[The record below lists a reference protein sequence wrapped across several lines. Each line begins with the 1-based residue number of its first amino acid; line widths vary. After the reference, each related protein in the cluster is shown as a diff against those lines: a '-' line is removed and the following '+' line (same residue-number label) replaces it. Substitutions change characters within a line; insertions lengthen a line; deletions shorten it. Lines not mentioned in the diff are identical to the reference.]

1 MLYIVFSGV
10 FAFLAARLVKA
21 FAPYAAGSGISEIK
35 CIIAGFVMK
44 GFLGFWTLVIK
55 SVALPITIAS
65 GLSVGKE
72 GPSVHYA
79 VCTGNVISRLFDR
92 YKRNAAK
99 TREILSA
106 TAAAGVAVAFGSPI
120 GGVLFSLEVSL
131 SSLLCPSASLTS
143 NQEMSNYFPLKTLW
157 RSYFCALV
165 ATAVLAVCL
174 FEACRKHKLTRDPGN
189 ESLPDGATGHV
200 SGPLRPLMALL

>member
-1 MLYIVFSGV
+1 MAYLDFHMACELHCLLLVLGMHAESGTDTGSLMRAQTL
-10 FAFLAARLVKA
+10 FALTSASLVKS

-44 GFLGFWTLVIK
+44 GFLGFRTLLIK
-55 SVALPITIAS
+55 SICLPLAIAS

-79 VCTGNVISRLFDR
+79 VCTGNVISRFFDK

-106 TAAAGVAVAFGSPI
+106 CAAAGVAVAFGSPI
-120 GGVLFSLEVSL
+120 GGVLFSLEVGGIDLGPSGVTL
-131 SSLLCPSASLTS
+131 MLLGNVFVLPT
-143 NQEMSNYFPLKTLW
+143 QDD
-157 RSYFCALV
+157 V
-165 ATAVLAVCL
+165 AKL
-174 FEACRKHKLTRDPGN
+174 FLCFSRNCVFGGK
-189 ESLPDGATGHV
+189 V
-200 SGPLRPLMALL
+200 

>member
-1 MLYIVFSGV
+1 MKS
-10 FAFLAARLVKA
+10 

-44 GFLGFWTLVIK
+44 GFLGSKTLFIK
-55 SVALPITIAS
+55 SIGLPLSIAS

-79 VCTGNVISRLFDR
+79 VCTGNVISRMFDK

-106 TAAAGVAVAFGSPI
+106 SAAAGVGVAFGSPI
-120 GGVLFSLEVSL
+120 GGVLFSLEVIHSIICFPEVADCL
-131 SSLLCPSASLTS
+131 SRKCQVLFPSR
-143 NQEMSNYFPLKTLW
+143 P
-157 RSYFCALV
+157 C
-165 ATAVLAVCL
+165 
-174 FEACRKHKLTRDPGN
+174 G
-189 ESLPDGATGHV
+189 GATF
-200 SGPLRPLMALL
+200 AL